1 MASYPVEESR
11 QPPPVS
17 SLLLRDRGRCD
28 THAPLNRSA
37 TFPVSS
43 ATGGALSRAHQFIR
57 SCKSALFFASGLC
70 LLSAAAWGQSV
81 YEPYT
86 FSTFA
91 GVAGSAGSANGTGH
105 QARFASATGLA
116 VDGADNLYVADTG
129 NNTIRKITPAGVV
142 STFAGSAGN
151 SGSADGTAGAARFNA
166 PIGLTIDGAGNLYVG
181 DSGNHTIRKITPA
194 AVVTT
199 LAGSPGNPGS
209 DNGTGSVARFNG
221 PRGVAVDGGGNVYVA
236 DTFNNTIRKVTPAGS
251 VSTFAGLAG
260 EFGSTDGIGSV
271 ARFNRP
277 RGVAVDSASNV
288 YVADSANNLIRRI
301 SSTKAVTTVAGLA
314 ETSGSTDGSV
324 FAARFFGPIGI
335 TVSPSRN
342 IYLADTVNDT
352 IRKISFSGAVTT
364 LGGVPLMAGSANGA
378 GAAARFASPQG
389 VALDS
394 AGRLFVADTGNNTI
408 RVTPSSTPAPTPS
421 PTGSPTPTPA
431 PGRAQPLNIST
442 RIRVGTGQNVL
453 IGGFIVVG
461 NDPKQILVR
470 AIGPSLA
477 HAGLSDFLPDPV
489 LELHAADNS
498 LITMNDNWRDNPAQ
512 AALIEATHIPPTD
525 PAEAAIV
532 ATLAPGNYTAVIH
545 GKGSA
550 TGIGL
555 VEIYDLDRTVD
566 SVIANISTRGSVQS
580 GDDVMIGGFILGEG
594 SDPAPVLVRA
604 LGPSLTNQ
612 GLTGVLQNP
621 TLELHNENGDLIG
634 SNDDWKSSQQAEI
647 EATGIPPPNKLESA
661 IIADL
666 PAGHYTAIVA
676 GKNGATGIAL
686 VEVYALQQ

>member
-1 MASYPVEESR
+1 M
-11 QPPPVS
+11 
-17 SLLLRDRGRCD
+17 
-28 THAPLNRSA
+28 N
-37 TFPVSS
+37 
-43 ATGGALSRAHQFIR
+43 
-57 SCKSALFFASGLC
+57 KSILFFAAGLC
-70 LLSAAAWGQSV
+70 LLSAEAWGQSV

-105 QARFASATGLA
+105 QARFTSPTGLA

-129 NNTIRKITPAGVV
+129 NNTIRKVTPAGVV
-142 STFAGSAGN
+142 STFAGSAGH

-194 AVVTT
+194 AAVTT

-221 PRGVAVDGGGNVYVA
+221 PRGVAVDAAGNVYVA
-236 DTFNNTIRKVTPAGS
+236 DTFNNTIRKVTPAGA
-251 VSTFAGLAG
+251 VSTLAGLAG
-260 EFGSTDGIGSV
+260 EFGSADGVGSV

-277 RGVAVDSASNV
+277 RGVAVGGASNV
-288 YVADSANNLIRRI
+288 YVADTANDLIRRI

-314 ETSGSTDGSV
+314 GSSGSADGSV
-324 FAARFFGPIGI
+324 FAARFFGPVGI
-335 TVSPSRN
+335 AVSPAKD

-364 LGGVPLMAGSANGA
+364 LGGVPLMAGSANGT

-394 AGRLFVADTGNNTI
+394 AGRFFVADTGNNTI
-408 RVTPSSTPAPTPS
+408 RLVAP
-421 PTGSPTPTPA
+421 SPTPTPTPTPSPSTSPTPTPTPTPSPSTSPTPTPG

-442 RIRVGTGQNVL
+442 RMRVGTDQNVL

-461 NDPKQILVR
+461 NGSKPILFR

-477 HAGLSDFLPDPV
+477 DAGLSDFLPDPV
-489 LELHAADNS
+489 LELHAADGS
-498 LITMNDNWRDNPAQ
+498 LIRMNDNWRDNPAQ
-512 AALIEATHIPPTD
+512 ATLIEATGIPPTD
-525 PAEAAIV
+525 PSEAAIV
-532 ATLAPGNYTAVIH
+532 ATLAPGNYTAVVH

-555 VEIYDLDRTVD
+555 VEIYDLDR
-566 SVIANISTRGSVQS
+566 SVGSVVANISTRGLVQG

-604 LGPSLTNQ
+604 LGPSLTDQ
-612 GLTGVLQNP
+612 GLTGVLRNP

-634 SNDDWKSSQQAEI
+634 SNDDWKSNQQTEI
-647 EATGIPPPNKLESA
+647 EATGVPPPNKLESA
-661 IIADL
+661 ITADL
-666 PAGHYTAIVA
+666 PPGHYTAIVA
-676 GKNGATGIAL
+676 GKNGATGVAL